1 MTNNSEAALDA
12 ATFHHL
18 ADLRWETAADAPP
31 ELRELAD
38 KATAIGARR
47 VQVTKGAIGF
57 HSQLSEMPAGFEVP
71 PHSHSVDELMIILEG
86 GCEVGGGPQLSAGD
100 VVEVP
105 AQTEY
110 GFTVGDEGI
119 RFIVVRPEASTTRL
133 S

>member
-1 MTNNSEAALDA
+1 MTNDDAAALEA

-18 ADLRWETAADAPP
+18 VDLPWETAADAPP
-31 ELRELAD
+31 ELRELAE

-71 PHSHSVDELMIILEG
+71 PHAHSAHELMIVLAG
-86 GCEVGGGPQLSAGD
+86 GCQVGGGPKLSAGD

-105 AQTEY
+105 ADTEY
-110 GFTVGDEGI
+110 GFTVGDEGM
-119 RFIVVRPEASTTRL
+119 RFIVVRPEASTTSL